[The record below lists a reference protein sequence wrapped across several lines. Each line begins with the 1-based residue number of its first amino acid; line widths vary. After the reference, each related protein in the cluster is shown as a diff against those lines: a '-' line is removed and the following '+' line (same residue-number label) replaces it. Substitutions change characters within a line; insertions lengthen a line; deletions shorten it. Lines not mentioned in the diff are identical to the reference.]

1 LPVSRRR
8 SPFTSADAW
17 ATLAAASSA
26 AGLRGQ
32 DAELLR
38 LGENA
43 IFRLALEPVVVR
55 IARSLDVLSDAAKEV
70 RVASWL
76 RDAGLPVT
84 EPTVTVQPI
93 VVHEHP
99 VTFWRLIPDSGIK
112 ATVGDL
118 ARILRQL
125 HNLPVPPDLPLPELD
140 IFGRVAERIAASP
153 DLPAT
158 ERRFLEQRLAQL
170 RHDYADLT
178 FPLPRSAVHGD
189 AHQQN
194 LIRRPDGRVVLIDLE
209 RFAFG
214 QPETDLALTATEHL
228 VGWHTKAEYAEFC
241 AAYGFD
247 VTQWE
252 GFPVLRETYEL
263 KMTTWLM
270 QIVRE
275 SDHMAR
281 EFQIRLRSLHDRD
294 ALRRWQPF

>member
-1 LPVSRRR
+1 LPASRRR

-43 IFRLALEPVVVR
+43 IFRLFQEPVVVR
-55 IARSLDVLSDAAKEV
+55 IARSFDVLQDAAKEV
-70 RVASWL
+70 AVARWL
-76 RDAGLPVT
+76 RDAGIAAV
-84 EPTVTVQPI
+84 EPTATTQPMVI
-93 VVHEHP
+93 HHHP
-99 VTFWRLIPDSGIK
+99 VTFWKLIADSGIK

-125 HNLPVPPDLPLPELD
+125 HNLPVPPDLPLPGLD

-153 DLPAT
+153 DLPTA
-158 ERRFLEQRLAQL
+158 ERDFLEQRLAQL
-170 RHDYADLT
+170 HRDYADLT

-194 LIRRPDGRVVLIDLE
+194 LIRRPDGQVVLIDLE

-214 QPETDLALTATEHL
+214 QPETDLAVTATEHL
-228 VGWHTKAEYAEFC
+228 VGWHTDAEYADFC
-241 AAYGFD
+241 TTYGFD
-247 VTQWE
+247 VTQWD
-252 GFPVLRETYEL
+252 GFPVIRQINEL

-270 QIVRE
+270 QNVGE
-275 SDHMAR
+275 SERVAC
-281 EFQIRLRSLHDRD
+281 EFQIRLRSLHDPD
-294 ALRRWQPF
+294 APRHWQPF